1 MLPTLPQHMREM
13 IANQSLYREIYVAQ
27 QKQLT
32 KEKNKIMNDKK
43 YYGNSSEYKKL
54 WYKIGAQ
61 GFNK

>member
-1 MLPTLPQHMREM
+1 MLPTLPQYMREM
-13 IANQSLYREIYVAQ
+13 VANQSLYREIYVAN

-43 YYGNSSEYKKL
+43 YYGNSPEYQKL
-54 WYKIGAQ
+54 WYKTGAQ

>member
-13 IANQSLYREIYVAQ
+13 IANQSLYREIYIAN

-43 YYGNSSEYKKL
+43 YYGNSPEYQKL
-54 WYKIGAQ
+54 WYKTGAQ